1 MATQRKKKETTQEI
15 IVSWYTDYCLLHGK
29 KPNSV
34 YEFSKQNGFE
44 EAHFYKHFASFE
56 ELESDYFSKMFYYT
70 VDLIKENKE
79 YAQYDSAQKLISFYF
94 TFFEMATANRSFV
107 KFLLEEGKLPVKNIT
122 KLKTLRLD
130 FLMFIKTIL
139 EAPLK
144 VENEKIT
151 NIQNK
156 LVHEG
161 AWLQFASII
170 SFWMRDTSPSFEK
183 TDIYIEKSVKAS
195 FDMVY
200 NVPIESIVDFAKFI
214 WKEKIGSGFTY
225 KN

>member
-1 MATQRKKKETTQEI
+1 MATQRKKKETTQED
-15 IVSWYTDYCLLHGK
+15 IVTWYTDYCLSLGK

-34 YEFSKQNGFE
+34 YEFSKQHGFE
-44 EAHFYKHFASFE
+44 ETHFYKYFASFE

-70 VDLIKENKE
+70 LDLVKENKE
-79 YAQYDSAQKLISFYF
+79 YAQYDSAQKLIGFYF
-94 TFFEMATANRSFV
+94 TFMEMATANRSFV
-107 KFLLEEGKLPVKNIT
+107 KFLLEEGKLPLKNIT
-122 KLKTLRLD
+122 KLKVLRQD
-130 FLMFIKTIL
+130 FLAFVKTIL

-144 VENEKIT
+144 IENEKIT

-161 AWLQFASII
+161 AWLQFMSII
-170 SFWMRDTSPSFEK
+170 SFWMHDTSASFEK

-214 WKEKIGSGFTY
+214 WKEKMGSGFTY
-225 KN
+225 KK

>member
-1 MATQRKKKETTQEI
+1 MATQRKKKETTQED
-15 IVSWYTDYCLLHGK
+15 IVTWYTDYCLSHGK
-29 KPNSV
+29 KPNSI

-44 EAHFYKHFASFE
+44 ETHFYKYFASFE

-70 VDLIKENKE
+70 LDLLKENKE
-79 YAQYDSAQKLISFYF
+79 YAQYDSAQKLIGFYF
-94 TFFEMATANRSFV
+94 TFMEMATANRSFV
-107 KFLLEEGKLPVKNIT
+107 KFLLEEGKLPLKNIT
-122 KLKTLRLD
+122 KLKVLRQD
-130 FLMFIKTIL
+130 FLAFVKTIL

-144 VENEKIT
+144 IENEKIT

-161 AWLQFASII
+161 TWLQFMSII
-170 SFWMRDTSPSFEK
+170 SFWMHDTSASFEK

-214 WKEKIGSGFTY
+214 WKEKMGSGFTY